1 MIVMGIDPGT
11 RRLGWGVVEVA
22 GTRITHV
29 AHGIVEAHESLS
41 LAARLAIMDDGV
53 RAALAVHT
61 PAECG
66 VESIFFARDPSAAAK
81 LGHVRGVVLL
91 ALHRAG
97 VDIHEYPPAS
107 VKRAVAANGR
117 AEKDQVARMVAALLR
132 LREPPKADAADALA
146 VAIAHVQFAPARRIA
161 ALAARG

>member
-1 MIVMGIDPGT
+1 
-11 RRLGWGVVEVA
+11 
-22 GTRITHV
+22 
-29 AHGIVEAHESLS
+29 
-41 LAARLAIMDDGV
+41 
-53 RAALAVHT
+53 
-61 PAECG
+61 
-66 VESIFFARDPSAAAK
+66 
-81 LGHVRGVVLL
+81 VLL

-117 AEKDQVARMVAALLR
+117 AEKDQVARMVAAMLR

-146 VAIAHVQFAPARRIA
+146 VALAHIQFAPARRIA